1 VVQKVQT
8 VTTTERKHRRSFGRL
23 RQFRSGRWKASYTGP
38 DGMFYEAPTTFALKQ
53 DGEAWLTDRRRE
65 IDRNLWSPASGQEE
79 RPTALFADYAD
90 EWLKRRTVKGRP
102 LKDRTREHYEKLLDQ
117 HINDTFG
124 HVTVRAI
131 NPDAVRKWYATCAIG
146 APVIR
151 AHAYSLLSTIM
162 ATAASEGIADT
173 NPCTISG
180 AGNTE
185 RRVKIRPATLAEL
198 ETIATEMPQRLRLM
212 VLLAAWCAMRF
223 GELAELRRKDMD
235 GNIIRIRRGVVRVDG
250 EQRVTSPKSVA
261 GSRDV
266 TVPPHLMPLVDQH
279 LQNHTG
285 PTRESLLFPAINGG
299 HLQPSSLYRYF
310 YPAREK
316 AKRTDLRFHDLR
328 HTGAVLAAQTG
339 ATLAELMGRLG
350 HSTVSAAL
358 KYQHVAA
365 DRDAQIAAAL
375 SRLAQPAAA
384 IAE

>member
-1 VVQKVQT
+1 M
-8 VTTTERKHRRSFGRL
+8 TTTERKQRRSFGRL

-65 IDRNLWSPASGQEE
+65 IDRNLWSPSSGQDD
-79 RPTALFADYAD
+79 RPNALFAEYSE

-102 LKDRTREHYEKLLDQ
+102 LKDRTAEHYEKLLEQ

-151 AHAYSLLSTIM
+151 AHAYSLLSTILG
-162 ATAASEGIADT
+162 TAASEGIADT

-198 ETIATEMPQRLRLM
+198 EILVTEMPERLRLM
-212 VLLAAWCAMRF
+212 ALLAAWCAMRY
-223 GELAELRRKDMD
+223 GELAELRRKDIV
-235 GNIIRIRRGVVRVDG
+235 GNVIQIRRGVVRVDG
-250 EQRVTSPKSVA
+250 EMRVTSPKSAA

-266 TVPPHLMPLVDQH
+266 TVPPHLMTLVEQH
-279 LQNHTG
+279 LEKHTRAG
-285 PTRESLLFPAINGG
+285 PESLLFPAANGR

-310 YPAREK
+310 YGARDK
-316 AKRTDLRFHDLR
+316 AKRPDLRFHDLR
-328 HTGAVLAAQTG
+328 HTGATLAAQTG

-350 HSTVSAAL
+350 HSTVAAAL
-358 KYQHVAA
+358 KYQHIAA

-375 SRLAQPAAA
+375 SQLAQGSGSSA
-384 IAE
+384 

>member
-1 VVQKVQT
+1 M
-8 VTTTERKHRRSFGRL
+8 TTTERKQRRSFGRL

-38 DGMFYEAPTTFALKQ
+38 DGMFYEAPNTFALKQ

-65 IDRNLWSPASGQEE
+65 IDRDLWSPSSGQDD
-79 RPTALFADYAD
+79 RPNATFADYA
-90 EWLKRRTVKGRP
+90 EQWLKRRTVKGRP
-102 LKDRTREHYEKLLDQ
+102 LKDRTAEHYTKLLKH

-131 NPDAVRKWYATCAIG
+131 NPESVRKWYATCAIG

-162 ATAASEGIADT
+162 ATAASEGIADQ

-185 RRVKIRPATLAEL
+185 RRVKIKPATLSEL
-198 ETIATEMPQRLRLM
+198 EIIATEMPQRLRLM
-212 VLLAAWCAMRF
+212 VLLAAWAAMRF
-223 GELAELRRKDMD
+223 GELAELRRGDID
-235 GNIIRIRRGVVRVDG
+235 GSVIRVRRGVVRVDG
-250 EQRVTSPKSVA
+250 EMRVTTPKSAA

-266 TVPPHLMPLVDQH
+266 TVPPHLMPLVAKH

-285 PTRESLLFPAINGG
+285 SARDALLFSAVNGR
-299 HLQPSSLYRYF
+299 HLQPSALYRYF

-328 HTGAVLAAQTG
+328 HTGAVLAAQAG
-339 ATLAELMGRLG
+339 GTLAELMNRLG

-358 KYQHVAA
+358 VYQHVA
-365 DRDAQIAAAL
+365 DNRDAQIAAAL
-375 SRLAQPAAA
+375 SKIALAGK
-384 IAE
+384 EVDG

>member
-1 VVQKVQT
+1 M
-8 VTTTERKHRRSFGRL
+8 L
-23 RQFRSGRWKASYTGP
+23 
-38 DGMFYEAPTTFALKQ
+38 YEAPTTFALRQ

-65 IDRNLWSPASGQEE
+65 IDRNLWSPSSGQDD
-79 RPTALFADYAD
+79 RPDALFADYAE
-90 EWLKRRTVKGRP
+90 EWLKRRTVRGRP
-102 LKDRTREHYEKLLDQ
+102 LKDRTRAHYEALLEQ

-151 AHAYSLLSTIM
+151 AHAYSLLSTILG
-162 ATAASEGIADT
+162 TAASEGIADT

-212 VLLAAWCAMRF
+212 VLLAAWCALRF
-223 GELAELRRKDMD
+223 GELAEIRRKDFV
-235 GNIIRIRRGVVRVDG
+235 GNVIQVRRGVVRVDG
-250 EQRVTSPKSVA
+250 EMRVTTPKSAA

-266 TVPPHLMPLVDQH
+266 TIPPHLMPLVEQH
-279 LQNHTG
+279 LERHTG
-285 PTRESLLFPAINGG
+285 SGRESLLFPAVNGS
-299 HLQPSSLYRYF
+299 HMQPSSLYRYF
-310 YPAREK
+310 YPARDK
-316 AKRTDLRFHDLR
+316 AKRPDLRFHDLR
-328 HTGAVLAAQTG
+328 HTGATLAAQTG

-358 KYQHVAA
+358 KYQHIAA

-375 SRLAQPAAA
+375 SE
-384 IAE
+384 IARTNA

>member
-1 VVQKVQT
+1 M
-8 VTTTERKHRRSFGRL
+8 TTTEHKHRRSFGRL

-38 DGMFYEAPTTFALKQ
+38 DGMLYEAPTTFALKQ

-65 IDRNLWSPASGQEE
+65 IDRDLWSPSSGQDD
-79 RPTALFADYAD
+79 RPNALFADYAE

-102 LKDRTREHYEKLLDQ
+102 LKDRTFEHYEKLLEH

-131 NPDAVRKWYATCAIG
+131 NPESVRKWYATCAVG

-151 AHAYSLLSTIM
+151 AHSYSLLSTIM

-185 RRVKIRPATLAEL
+185 RRVKIRPASLAEL
-198 ETIATEMPQRLRLM
+198 ETIATKMPERLRLM
-212 VLLAAWCAMRF
+212 VLLAAWCALRF
-223 GELAELRRKDMD
+223 GELAELRRKDID
-235 GNIIRIRRGVVRVDG
+235 GNIIRIRRGMVRVDG
-250 EQRVTSPKSVA
+250 EKRVTSPKSVA

-266 TVPPHLMPLVDQH
+266 TVPPHLLPLVEQH
-279 LQNHTG
+279 LENHTG
-285 PTRESLLFPAINGG
+285 PTQDALLFQAVNGG
-299 HLQPSSLYRYF
+299 HLAPSALYRYF
-310 YPAREK
+310 YPAREA
-316 AKRTDLRFHDLR
+316 AKRPDLRFHDLR
-328 HTGAVLAAQTG
+328 HTGAVLAAQAG
-339 ATLAELMGRLG
+339 GTLAELMGRLG

-358 KYQHVAA
+358 RYQHVAA

-375 SRLAQPAAA
+375 SKIALAEKDAH
-384 IAE
+384 E

>member
-1 VVQKVQT
+1 M
-8 VTTTERKHRRSFGRL
+8 TTTERKQRRSFGRL

-65 IDRNLWSPASGQEE
+65 IDRNLWSPSSGQDD
-79 RPTALFADYAD
+79 RPNALFADYAE

-102 LKDRTREHYEKLLDQ
+102 LKDRTRAHYEALLEG

-131 NPDAVRKWYATCAIG
+131 SPDAVRKWYATCAIG
-146 APVIR
+146 APVMR
-151 AHAYSLLSTIM
+151 AHAYSLLSTILG
-162 ATAASEGIADT
+162 TAASEGIADT

-185 RRVKIRPATLAEL
+185 RSVKIRPATLAEL
-198 ETIATEMPQRLRLM
+198 ETIVTEMPERLRLM
-212 VLLAAWCAMRF
+212 VLLAAWCALRF
-223 GELAELRRKDMD
+223 GELAELRRKDIV
-235 GNIIRIRRGVVRVDG
+235 GNVIQVRRGVVRVDG
-250 EQRVTSPKSVA
+250 EMRVTTPKSTA

-266 TVPPHLMPLVDQH
+266 TIPPHLLPLVEQH
-279 LQNHTG
+279 LERHTG
-285 PTRESLLFPAINGG
+285 PARESLLFPAINGH

-310 YPAREK
+310 YPARDK
-316 AKRTDLRFHDLR
+316 AKRPDLRFHDLR
-328 HTGAVLAAQTG
+328 HTGATLAAQTG

-358 KYQHVAA
+358 KYQHIAA

-375 SRLAQPAAA
+375 SQIAQGSGASA
-384 IAE
+384 

>member
-1 VVQKVQT
+1 M
-8 VTTTERKHRRSFGRL
+8 TTAGRNQRRSFGRL

-38 DGMFYEAPTTFALKQ
+38 DGMLYEAPTTFALKQ

-65 IDRNLWSPASGQEE
+65 IDRNLWSPSSGQDD
-79 RPTALFADYAD
+79 RPNALFADYAE

-102 LKDRTREHYEKLLDQ
+102 LKDRTRAHYEALLDQ
-117 HINDTFG
+117 HINRAFG
-124 HVTVRAI
+124 QVMVRAI
-131 NPDAVRKWYATCAIG
+131 NPDSVRKWYATCAIG

-151 AHAYSLLSTIM
+151 AHAYSLLSTIL

-198 ETIATEMPQRLRLM
+198 ETIAAEMPERLRLM
-212 VLLAAWCAMRF
+212 VLLAAWCALRF
-223 GELAELRRKDMD
+223 GELAELRRKDIV
-235 GNIIRIRRGVVRVDG
+235 GNVIQVRRGVVRVDG
-250 EQRVTSPKSVA
+250 EMRVTTPKSAA
-261 GSRDV
+261 GFRDV
-266 TVPPHLMPLVDQH
+266 TIPPHLLPMVEQH
-279 LQNHTG
+279 LERHTRAG
-285 PTRESLLFPAINGG
+285 RESLLFAAVNGG
-299 HLQPSSLYRYF
+299 HMQPSSLYRYF

-328 HTGAVLAAQTG
+328 HTGATLAAQTG

-358 KYQHVAA
+358 KYQHIAA

-375 SRLAQPAAA
+375 SQLAQKDSANAS
-384 IAE
+384 